1 MKQLKLKT
9 DKNHL
14 FRILAKIES
23 FIEDGKEYE
32 VIIQR
37 AAKHRSLDS
46 NSYLW
51 ALCGNIAQVLKQRK
65 DDVYFEML
73 KRYGVSLI
81 VKIRD
86 RDRQRFMR
94 SYKYIQPH
102 ESLPKEEEAQYYR
115 VYLGSSTYDSQEMSV
130 LLDGVVSECEE
141 LGIPTQTNDRIIK
154 MLETWERKV
163 SNE

>member
-32 VIIQR
+32 VTIQR
-37 AAKHRSLDS
+37 AAKQRSLDS

-65 DDVYFEML
+65 DDIYFEML

-102 ESLPKEEEAQYYR
+102 ESLPNEEEAQYYR

>member
-1 MKQLKLKT
+1 
-9 DKNHL
+9 
-14 FRILAKIES
+14 
-23 FIEDGKEYE
+23 
-32 VIIQR
+32 
-37 AAKHRSLDS
+37 
-46 NSYLW
+46 
-51 ALCGNIAQVLKQRK
+51 
-65 DDVYFEML
+65 
-73 KRYGVSLI
+73 
-81 VKIRD
+81 
-86 RDRQRFMR
+86 MR